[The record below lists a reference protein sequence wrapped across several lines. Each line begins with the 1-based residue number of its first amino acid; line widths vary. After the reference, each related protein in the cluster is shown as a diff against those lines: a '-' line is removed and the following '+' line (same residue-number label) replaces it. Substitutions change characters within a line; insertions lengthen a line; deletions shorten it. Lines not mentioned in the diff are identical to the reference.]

1 MPENQIQSNDDISL
15 HSIKVAVSGFAR
27 VIYKSFT
34 FIGRSVRHN
43 VLIVISFLL
52 IGALAAGLSY
62 YLAPRSYEAGMLIQ
76 YSDLS
81 KKAYGELIK
90 NLSSLALSRST
101 ARLATELK
109 MPESGVANIIRIEAV
124 GIDEKPLES
133 DTSKVLNLPIK
144 IVFFLANDVLHDSLE
159 RGMLTY
165 LNSNPYSFATKRSQE
180 AAYIDHLK
188 FIDRELN
195 QLDTLKRNYNE
206 FLGNSKINSTYFI
219 NSFDP
224 AKIYQHSN
232 ELMVQKQ
239 FITNWLNT
247 RNKSVTLIDGL
258 KPPVSTYML
267 SLKSTI
273 ILGVLIG
280 LLLGLLAAF
289 IKELSVDT
297 RLHD

>member
-1 MPENQIQSNDDISL
+1 MTENQIQSNDDISI
-15 HSIKVAVSGFAR
+15 HNIKVAVSGFAR

-34 FIGRSVRHN
+34 FLGRSIRHN
-43 VLIVISFLL
+43 LLIVISFLL

-81 KKAYGELIK
+81 KKTYGELIK

-101 ARLATELK
+101 SRLAAELK
-109 MPESGVANIIRIEAV
+109 VPESGVANIIRIEAV
-124 GIDEKPLES
+124 GIDDKPLES

-159 RGMLTY
+159 RGMLNY
-165 LNSNPYSFATKRSQE
+165 LNNNPYSFNTKRSQE

-188 FIDRELN
+188 FIEKELN
-195 QLDTLKRNYNE
+195 QLDSLKRNYNE
-206 FLGNSKINSTYFI
+206 FLGSSKINSTYFN

-224 AKIYQHSN
+224 AKIYKHSN

-258 KPPVSTYML
+258 KPPVSSFSL
-267 SLKSTI
+267 SLKTTVM
-273 ILGVLIG
+273 LGLLIG

-289 IKELSVDT
+289 IKELSVDVK
-297 RLHD
+297 